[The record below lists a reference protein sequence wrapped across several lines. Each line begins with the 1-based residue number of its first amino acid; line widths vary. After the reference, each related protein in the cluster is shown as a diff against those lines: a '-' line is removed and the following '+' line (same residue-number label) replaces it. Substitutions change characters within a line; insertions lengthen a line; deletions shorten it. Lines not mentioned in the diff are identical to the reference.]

1 MKLKKIFTF
10 LASAVTALCL
20 TGCDE
25 ERFPTIID
33 GDLPI
38 KTSALYMVGDATPN
52 GWSMDN
58 ATAFT
63 RDADDKYLFTWEG
76 ELKTGEMKACLVKD
90 GTFSCPFLHPSSPDC
105 EISSAGVAASDFLFY
120 AGDPDNKWKVKEAG
134 KYRITFHLKEYKI
147 SVEKK

>member
-1 MKLKKIFTF
+1 MTNQKQDTIMKFKKIFTF

-52 GWSMDN
+52 G
-58 ATAFT
+58 
-63 RDADDKYLFTWEG
+63 
-76 ELKTGEMKACLVKD
+76 
-90 GTFSCPFLHPSSPDC
+90 
-105 EISSAGVAASDFLFY
+105 
-120 AGDPDNKWKVKEAG
+120 
-134 KYRITFHLKEYKI
+134 
-147 SVEKK
+147 

>member
-10 LASAVTALCL
+10 LASAVTALFL

-52 GWSMDN
+52 GWSIDN
-58 ATAFT
+58 PTPLQPSP
-63 RDADDKYLFTWEG
+63 DDELVFTWEG
-76 ELKTGEMKACLVKD
+76 TLYKGEIKLCL
-90 GTFSCPFLHPSSPDC
+90 
-105 EISSAGVAASDFLFY
+105 SAGSWDAPFIRPENNGTEICKTD
-120 AGDPDNKWKVKEAG
+120 
-134 KYRITFHLKEYKI
+134 ITDQ
-147 SVEKK
+147 